1 MAIVLAHRTQ
11 FGLPESVDL
20 GLYAADYLRSAERN
34 LSVPIEEV
42 RIYFSPIFNV
52 CLKVPSGQIGSA

>member
-42 RIYFSPIFNV
+42 RRVYFSPVF
-52 CLKVPSGQIGSA
+52 L